1 MKPVR
6 ALLVDDSPTFLRIA
20 ARYLCETCRDEVAV
34 IGTARGG
41 EEALAQ
47 AQALQPQLVL
57 LDLMMPRPSGLE
69 VIPRLRALLP
79 HVCIVALT
87 LLDTSSYRRAALAAG
102 ADAFVAKATMETDL
116 LPAVRQAMQT
126 RGDAWEIPRGDQS
139 PRYKTAPDDELGK

>member
-20 ARYLCETCRDEVAV
+20 VRYLCETCRDEVAV
-34 IGTARGG
+34 VGTACGG
-41 EEALAQ
+41 EEALTQ
-47 AQALQPQLVL
+47 ARALRPQLIL

-116 LPAVRQAMQT
+116 LPAVRQAIET
-126 RGDAWEIPRGDQS
+126 RSSAWVPADGSEPPAG
-139 PRYKTAPDDELGK
+139 